1 MQNSLVSINIT
12 TFNRS
17 HLLTR
22 CINSVLNQTYN
33 NIEVIVVDDCSSD
46 RTPATLKAIKEKD
59 SRVRV
64 FTHKRNMGNAET
76 RNTALEN
83 CNGYYVAFMD
93 DDDEWIDNDKLK
105 KQVEIFESNRINN
118 LGIVCTGVRLFSD
131 NSQFRDKLVEKPKN
145 LFSHILSKNGII
157 YSPTVM
163 TKRDIMLKVGG
174 FDVNLQRGVDSDFYR
189 SCILK
194 FRYSVYFMSDI
205 TTAVHEYGEDRMTPQ
220 KSKQAL
226 HKITKANLYL
236 IRKYFKFYLRSPRAL
251 IVRIKNILKAQLMT
265 FILP

>member
-1 MQNSLVSINIT
+1 MQNPLVSINIT

-17 HLLTR
+17 HLLSR
-22 CINSVLNQTYN
+22 CINSVLNQSYN

-46 RTPATLKAIKEKD
+46 KTLITLKEIEEKD

-64 FTHKRNMGNAET
+64 FTHKKNMGNAET
-76 RNTALEN
+76 RNTALKN

-93 DDDEWIDNDKLK
+93 DDDEWIDKDKLK
-105 KQVEIFESNRINN
+105 KQVQIFEKNRLNS
-118 LGIVCTGVRLFSD
+118 LGIVCTSVRLFSD
-131 NSQFRDKLVEKPKN
+131 NSHFRDKLVEKPKN
-145 LFSHILSKNGII
+145 LFTHILSKNGII

-174 FDVNLQRGVDSDFYR
+174 FDVKLQRGVDSDFYR

-194 FRYSVYFMSDI
+194 FGYSVYFMSDV

-220 KSKQAL
+220 KSKLAL
-226 HKITKANLYL
+226 HKSSKANLYL
-236 IRKYFKFYLRSPRAL
+236 IRKYFKFYLRSPSAL
-251 IVRIKNILKAQLMT
+251 IVRIKNILKAQLLT
-265 FILP
+265 FIIS